1 MRRLSVVAAVAFS
14 LGVGLAG
21 TATASPVAT
30 PSPVA
35 TDSGSAGPM
44 TASADPDSGS
54 AALPGLLLRCLST
67 GTSMLMG
74 MPTCV

>member
-1 MRRLSVVAAVAFS
+1 MAIS
-14 LGVGLAG
+14 LGCGVSGAAI
-21 TATASPVAT
+21 ATAAPAVPVEPVA
-30 PSPVA
+30 V
-35 TDSGSAGPM
+35 DSGSATPY

-67 GTSMLMG
+67 GTSVSMG